1 MILLDTDHLSVLKY
15 LDNPKCTR
23 LSRRMEAS
31 PETDFATT
39 IVTVEEQL
47 RGWLEQIARKH
58 DPLKQVSAYEQLAN
72 LFEFFRKWKIIH
84 FNIPAAEQ
92 FKILRNQKIRVATMD
107 LKIAAIALVN
117 DGKTP
122 ERLAI
127 QAANGQSS
135 GIQKRSDS
143 PNGAAHEVSGQESH

>member
-1 MILLDTDHLSVLKY
+1 
-15 LDNPKCTR
+15 
-23 LSRRMEAS
+23 MEAS

-117 DGKTP
+117 DALLLSGNLRDFRQVP
-122 ERLAI
+122 GLRLE
-127 QAANGQSS
+127 NWL
-135 GIQKRSDS
+135 
-143 PNGAAHEVSGQESH
+143 E